1 MTGEYGMK
9 IFVTGVKGQ
18 LGHDIMLEL
27 EKRGIE
33 GFGVDIEEMDITK
46 PEDVERVI
54 TQATLGA
61 VIHCAAWTAVD
72 AAEDN
77 EDKCRLVNAYGTEN
91 IARVCAKLSIPM
103 MYFSTDY
110 VFNGE
115 GERPWEPEDQ
125 AEPLNIYGQT
135 KYEGEQAVRKF
146 VPDQHFILRI
156 QWVYGLNG
164 KNFVKTMLRLSEDH
178 DRLTVV
184 DDQVGSPTYTPDIA
198 RLAVDMI
205 LSRQFGTYHVANA
218 GLCSWY
224 EFAKEIFADAGRKVE
239 VVPVSSEAYAAKAKR
254 PHNSRMDISKVEKNG
269 FRPLPAWQDALMRYL
284 EELRRSGELN

>member
-1 MTGEYGMK
+1 MK

-18 LGHDIMLEL
+18 LGHDIMLDL

-33 GFGVDIEEMDITK
+33 GYGVDIEEMDITK
-46 PEDVERVI
+46 PEEVERVI
-54 TQATLGA
+54 TGACPGA

-77 EDKCRLVNAYGTEN
+77 EDKCRMVNAGGTEN
-91 IARVCAKLSIPM
+91 IARVCGKLGIPM

-115 GERPWEPEDQ
+115 GTRPWEPDDQ

-135 KYEGEQAVRKF
+135 KYEGEQAVRKL
-146 VPDQHFILRI
+146 VPEQYFILRI

-205 LSRQFGTYHVANA
+205 LSDKFGTYHVANA

-224 EFAKEIFADAGRKVE
+224 EFAKEIFAKAGRSVE

-269 FRPLPAWQDALMRYL
+269 FDPLPAWQDALSRYL
-284 EELRRSGELN
+284 DELRKSGELN

>member
-1 MTGEYGMK
+1 MK
-9 IFVTGVKGQ
+9 ILVTGVKGQ

-27 EKRGIE
+27 AERGME

-46 PEDVERVI
+46 PEDVARVI
-54 TQATLGA
+54 SGAAPDA

-77 EDKCRLVNAYGTEN
+77 EDKCRLVNAFGTEN
-91 IARVCAKLSIPM
+91 IARVCAERGIPM

-115 GERPWEPEDQ
+115 GTRPWEPEDP

-135 KYEGEQAVRKF
+135 KYEGEEAVRKF
-146 VPDQHFILRI
+146 VPKQHFILRI

-205 LSRQFGTYHVANA
+205 RSDKFGTYHVANA

-239 VVPVSSEAYAAKAKR
+239 VAPVSSVAYAAKAKR
-254 PHNSRMDISKVEKNG
+254 PHNSRMDVSKVE
-269 FRPLPAWQDALMRYL
+269 
-284 EELRRSGELN
+284 

>member
-1 MTGEYGMK
+1 MK
-9 IFVTGVKGQ
+9 VFVTGVKGQ

-27 EKRGIE
+27 AKRGIE
-33 GFGVDIEEMDITK
+33 GCGVDIEEMDITDPDAVK
-46 PEDVERVI
+46 RVI
-54 TQATLGA
+54 GAASPDA

-77 EDKCRLVNAYGTEN
+77 EEKCRLVNAYGTEN
-91 IARVCAKLSIPM
+91 IAKVCGERGIPM

-115 GERPWEPEDQ
+115 GERPWEPDDP
-125 AEPLNIYGQT
+125 AEPLNVYGLT
-135 KYEGEQAVRKF
+135 KYEGEEAVRRY

-156 QWVYGLNG
+156 QWVYGING
-164 KNFVKTMLRLSEDH
+164 KNFIRTMLKLSEDH

-198 RLAVDMI
+198 RLSVDMI
-205 LSRQFGTYHVANA
+205 LTDRYGTYHVANE

-224 EFAKEIFADAGRKVE
+224 EFAKEIFREAGKQVE

-254 PHNSRMDISKVEKNG
+254 PHNSRMNLRKVTDSG
-269 FRPLPAWQDALMRYL
+269 FAPLPRWQDALARYL
-284 EELRRSGELN
+284 KILKETEQHG